1 MEVTEY
7 EIKCGKNI
15 SLKGKGQKRFICL
28 RSLDDGYSEE
38 DLRAVL
44 AGTKEHQS
52 RKRAKG
58 AKEKSFAEVQ
68 PKLRLLIDIQEKM
81 EQGKG
86 AGYARWAKTFILK
99 QMAEAVCF
107 IKEQGVDTFEEL
119 SEKTEAAVTR
129 FNELSDSIKASE
141 SRLAEIAALKK
152 HIINYSRTK
161 DVYTA
166 YRKAGYSKKFLEE
179 HREEI
184 ILHKA
189 AKAAFD
195 QLDADTTTATAS
207 SGSRKGGARKKIPTI
222 KQLNQEYAQVLADK
236 KKAYTE
242 YRTAR
247 KTMQDLLIARKTVET
262 ILEVDHTKMEQK
274 KKEQTL

>member
-1 MEVTEY
+1 MVSELE
-7 EIKCGKNI
+7 K
-15 SLKGKGQKRFICL
+15 SLINKAFLTKINLQVSFSGLAPKRKAVG
-28 RSLDDGYSEE
+28 RWTV
-38 DLRAVL
+38 LRAS
-44 AGTKEHQS
+44 GTRLGPTE
-52 RKRAKG
+52 
-58 AKEKSFAEVQ
+58 AEA
-68 PKLRLLIDIQEKM
+68 ET
-81 EQGKG
+81 
-86 AGYARWAKTFILK
+86 GYARWAKTFNLK

-119 SEKTEAAVTR
+119 SEKTEAAVIR

-141 SRLAEIAALKK
+141 SRLAEIVALKK

-184 ILHKA
+184 ALHKV

-195 QLDADTTTATAS
+195 QLDASEAFS
-207 SGSRKGGARKKIPTI
+207 RSQKGSAKKKIPTI

-236 KKAYTE
+236 KKAYAE

-247 KTMQDLLIARKTVET
+247 KTMKDLLIARKTVET

-274 KKEQTL
+274 KKEQPL